1 MDRFLTEGS
10 PNNSA
15 EVSTSQGEVHLIQ
28 AVVLMQ
34 GKGQGKAKFTQN
46 NTVSSLNVFCQY
58 SILRRHKT
66 STEHLVTSDYS
77 RKQKASV
84 VFGTLKTHRCS
95 ALSRVSTRR

>member
-1 MDRFLTEGS
+1 MEGFLTEGS

-46 NTVSSLNVFCQY
+46 NTVSSLNVLCQY

-66 STEHLVTSDYS
+66 STEQVFFCCALHTITSV
-77 RKQKASV
+77 R
-84 VFGTLKTHRCS
+84 L
-95 ALSRVSTRR
+95 RRMNGSLCAEPDLE

>member
-1 MDRFLTEGS
+1 MDGFLTEGS

-46 NTVSSLNVFCQY
+46 NIVSSLNLLCQY
-58 SILRRHKT
+58 RIIRHNKT
-66 STEHLVTSDYS
+66 PTEHLVTSDYS

-95 ALSRVSTRR
+95 TFPRVSTRR